1 MYLTDRSAPSGA
13 DTEQGRRRGPGPKV
27 APVVLVLGTVSLI
40 TDISSEMV
48 TAVLP
53 LYLVSTLGFTPL
65 LFGTLDGVYNG
76 AGALV
81 QLTGGHL
88 ADRVRNHK
96 LMAGLG
102 YGLSALCKPLLLI
115 ASSLGA
121 LGTVLALDRTG
132 KGLRTAPRDAMISLS
147 TPPENQ
153 GRAFGVHRAM
163 DTTGAMLGP
172 LAAFLI
178 LSVATDGYDAV
189 FGVSACVAAL
199 GVIVLVLFVPGRE
212 ERARAGGEGA
222 RTGGGGVRAGGAGV
236 RAGGVG
242 AASEGGGAAAGGA
255 SVWTD
260 GGGARADGA
269 GGARADGAGGARA
282 DGASVPTEGAGA
294 RAGGVGVPAGGAG
307 AATDRAGAR
316 AGGAGAALDGGG
328 VPAGGA
334 GAATDRAGVRAGG
347 GGVPAGGAGAAT
359 DRAGAR
365 ADRAGAALDGVGVPA
380 GGAGAAPGAASVAD
394 GKRPV
399 RVREAL
405 ALLRLPR
412 LRALAGCAALLG
424 LTTVSD
430 AFVYL
435 LLQRRAGIGEQWFT
449 LLPLG
454 TAVVFLLLAVPVG
467 ALADRIGRRT
477 VFLTGHM
484 GLLTAYALLLW
495 APATPA
501 LPFLVLALHGTFY
514 AATDGVLP
522 ATLADIVPEQLR
534 ASGLAIVGT
543 CQALA
548 RFCCSLAFG
557 AAWTVWG
564 DGPALAG
571 AAIGLLCCAAVA
583 GKLLRPAARTR

>member
-1 MYLTDRSAPSGA
+1 MYLTDRASPSGA
-13 DTEQGRRRGPGPKV
+13 DTGQGRRRGLRPGV

-53 LYLVSTLGFTPL
+53 LYLVSTLGFSPL
-65 LFGTLDGVYNG
+65 AFGTLDGVYNG
-76 AGALV
+76 VSALV

-102 YGLSALCKPLLLI
+102 YGLSALCKPLLLLAGSI
-115 ASSLGA
+115 GA

-147 TPPENQ
+147 TSPDKQ

-172 LAAFLI
+172 LTAFLI
-178 LSVATDGYDAV
+178 LSAAADGYDAV
-189 FGVSACVAAL
+189 FGVSACVAVL
-199 GVIVLVLFVPGRE
+199 GVVVLVLFVPGRQ
-212 ERARAGGEGA
+212 RGPR
-222 RTGGGGVRAGGAGV
+222 
-236 RAGGVG
+236 
-242 AASEGGGAAAGGA
+242 
-255 SVWTD
+255 
-260 GGGARADGA
+260 
-269 GGARADGAGGARA
+269 
-282 DGASVPTEGAGA
+282 
-294 RAGGVGVPAGGAG
+294 
-307 AATDRAGAR
+307 TDRATGADGDR
-316 AGGAGAALDGGG
+316 PGVLRDAGPTGDERPGLARKNAAADGSRPDP
-328 VPAGGA
+328 VHKT
-334 GAATDRAGVRAGG
+334 AA
-347 GGVPAGGAGAAT
+347 
-359 DRAGAR
+359 
-365 ADRAGAALDGVGVPA
+365 ADGEGPPEI
-380 GGAGAAPGAASVAD
+380 PGAAD
-394 GKRPV
+394 GRPPV

-405 ALLRLPR
+405 ALLRIPR

-435 LLQRRAGIGEQWFT
+435 LLQRRAGIAEQWFT

-467 ALADRIGRRT
+467 ALADRVGRHT
-477 VFLTGHM
+477 VFLAGHLA
-484 GLLTAYALLLW
+484 LLTAYALLLW

-501 LPFLVLALHGTFY
+501 LPFLVLALHGMFY

-522 ATLADIVPEQLR
+522 AALADIVPEQLR

-543 CQALA
+543 SQALA

-564 DGPALAG
+564 DGPALA
-571 AAIGLLCCAAVA
+571 ASAIGLLCCAAVA
-583 GKLLRPAARTR
+583 GTVLRPTRTDR

>member
-1 MYLTDRSAPSGA
+1 MYLTDRSQPVQA
-13 DTEQGRRRGPGPKV
+13 DTDQGRRRGPGRGV

-53 LYLVSTLGFTPL
+53 LYLVTTLGFSPL
-65 LFGTLDGVYNG
+65 GFGTLDGVYNG
-76 AGALV
+76 VSALV

-96 LMAGLG
+96 LLAGLG
-102 YGLSALCKPLLLI
+102 YGLSALCKPLLLFAGSI
-115 ASSLGA
+115 GT
-121 LGTVLALDRTG
+121 LGTVLALERTG

-147 TPPENQ
+147 TPAARQ

-178 LSVATDGYDAV
+178 LRAAADGYDAV
-189 FGVSACVAAL
+189 FGVSACVAVL
-199 GVIVLVLFVPGRE
+199 GVLVLVLFVPGR
-212 ERARAGGEGA
+212 R
-222 RTGGGGVRAGGAGV
+222 RTG
-236 RAGGVG
+236 
-242 AASEGGGAAAGGA
+242 AAEES
-255 SVWTD
+255 
-260 GGGARADGA
+260 
-269 GGARADGAGGARA
+269 
-282 DGASVPTEGAGA
+282 
-294 RAGGVGVPAGGAG
+294 
-307 AATDRAGAR
+307 
-316 AGGAGAALDGGG
+316 
-328 VPAGGA
+328 
-334 GAATDRAGVRAGG
+334 
-347 GGVPAGGAGAAT
+347 
-359 DRAGAR
+359 
-365 ADRAGAALDGVGVPA
+365 
-380 GGAGAAPGAASVAD
+380 D
-394 GKRPV
+394 GKPPV

-405 ALLRLPR
+405 ALLRIPR

-435 LLQRRAGIGEQWFT
+435 LLQRRAGIGEEWFP

-454 TAVVFLLLAVPVG
+454 TAVVFLLLAVPLG
-467 ALADRIGRRT
+467 SLADRIGRRT
-477 VFLTGHM
+477 VFLAGHAA
-484 GLLTAYALLLW
+484 LLTAYALLLW
-495 APATPA
+495 APAVSA
-501 LPFLVLALHGTFY
+501 LVPLVLALHGTFY

-522 ATLADIVPEQLR
+522 AALASIVPEQLR

-543 CQALA
+543 SQALA

-571 AAIGLLCCAAVA
+571 AAVGLLCCAAVA
-583 GKLLRPAARTR
+583 GLVLRPADPTR

>member
-1 MYLTDRSAPSGA
+1 MYLTDRSTPPRADSG
-13 DTEQGRRRGPGPKV
+13 QRRRRGLGSRA
-27 APVVLVLGTVSLI
+27 APVVFVLGTVSLI

-53 LYLVSTLGFTPL
+53 LYLVTTLGFSPL
-65 LFGTLDGVYNG
+65 GFGALDGVYNG
-76 AGALV
+76 VSALV
-81 QLTGGHL
+81 QLIGGHL
-88 ADRVRNHK
+88 SDRVRNHK
-96 LMAGLG
+96 LIAGLG
-102 YGLSALCKPLLLI
+102 YGLSALCKPLLLLAGSI
-115 ASSLGA
+115 GT
-121 LGTVLALDRTG
+121 LGTVLALERTG

-172 LAAFLI
+172 LAAFFI
-178 LSVATDGYDAV
+178 LRAATDGYDAV

-199 GVIVLVLFVPGRE
+199 GVLVLVLFVPGKQQVTEADRK
-212 ERARAGGEGA
+212 ARQDEPG
-222 RTGGGGVRAGGAGV
+222 
-236 RAGGVG
+236 
-242 AASEGGGAAAGGA
+242 
-255 SVWTD
+255 D
-260 GGGARADGA
+260 GD
-269 GGARADGAGGARA
+269 
-282 DGASVPTEGAGA
+282 VP
-294 RAGGVGVPAGGAG
+294 PA
-307 AATDRAGAR
+307 AATDANRSVDASEAVAPHDEQRNAQPGE
-316 AGGAGAALDGGG
+316 
-328 VPAGGA
+328 PS
-334 GAATDRAGVRAGG
+334 TD
-347 GGVPAGGAGAAT
+347 T
-359 DRAGAR
+359 
-365 ADRAGAALDGVGVPA
+365 
-380 GGAGAAPGAASVAD
+380 

-399 RVREAL
+399 DLREAL

-454 TAVVFLLLAVPVG
+454 TAVVFLLLAMPVG

-477 VFLTGHM
+477 VFLAGHAI
-484 GLLTAYALLLW
+484 LLTAYALLLW
-495 APATPA
+495 APATPV
-501 LPFLVLALHGTFY
+501 LPPLVLALHGMFY

-522 ATLADIVPEQLR
+522 AALADIVPDQLR

-543 CQALA
+543 AQALA

-571 AAIGLLCCAAVA
+571 AAVGLLACASVA
-583 GKLLRPAARTR
+583 GMVLRPTAGTRS